1 MLNQNCKQ
9 MKQLLALF
17 LLTNVLCFS
26 QQENFK
32 QLDTLFNVLS
42 SNNKMMGSFSILKD
56 GDAIYNKS
64 IGYQYITENSK
75 REATIDS
82 KYRIGSITKTFTSA
96 MIFQLVDEK
105 KISLDDKLSSFYPQI
120 PNASKISISNLLNH
134 TSGLFN
140 ITRDPNIGSWL
151 YQASSEN
158 QMLSRIQT
166 HKIDFE
172 PGEKM
177 EYSNTN
183 YILLGYIL
191 EKIEKNTY
199 KNILEKRI
207 VDKLKLKNTYYG
219 DAINIEDNECQ
230 SYYYKKGE
238 LKKVKEEHLSN
249 PGGAG
254 AIVSNPSDL
263 VVFMDA
269 LFGGKLMSEASFN
282 KMREVRDEMG
292 SGIGTGER
300 NGLTIWGHDGSIGG
314 FQSFVLYI
322 PEMKTALA
330 ITANAANYKLLPI
343 IFKAINAVKGKT
355 FKMPDFNISEIQLT
369 EQEVKAYEGVYESK
383 ERPFG
388 LTFEA
393 HGKILKAGP
402 NPKNLNNLTATNKDE
417 FSLEAMSVIIKFNL
431 EDNTLLFND
440 QTSEPVLFTKK
451 Q

>member
-1 MLNQNCKQ
+1 
-9 MKQLLALF
+9 MKQLLFFSF
-17 LLTNVLCFS
+17 LISSLCFS

-32 QLDTLFNVLS
+32 QLDTLFDVLS

-56 GDAIYNKS
+56 GDIIYNKS
-64 IGYQYITENSK
+64 IGYQYIMKNTK
-75 REATIDS
+75 KEATIDS
-82 KYRIGSITKTFTSA
+82 KYRIGSITKMFTSV
-96 MIFQLVDEK
+96 MIFQLMDEK
-105 KISLDDKLSSFYPQI
+105 KISLNDKLSSFYPKI

-140 ITRDPNIGSWL
+140 ITGDPNIFSWL
-151 YQASSEN
+151 YQASSEI

-199 KNILEKRI
+199 KNILEQRI
-207 VDKLKLKNTYYG
+207 VNKLKLKNTYFG
-219 DAINIEDNECQ
+219 GVINIEDNECL
-230 SYYYKKGE
+230 SYFYEKGE
-238 LKKVKEEHLSN
+238 LKQAKEEHLSN

-269 LFGGKLMSEASFN
+269 LFGGKLMSETSFK
-282 KMREVRDEMG
+282 KMTVVRDEMG
-292 SGIGTGER
+292 SGIETGER
-300 NGLTIWGHDGSIGG
+300 NGLTIWGHGGGIGG
-314 FQSFVLYI
+314 FKSLVSYV

-330 ITANAANYKLLPI
+330 ITANAASYKLLPI
-343 IFKAINAVKGKT
+343 IFSAINAVKGKT
-355 FKMPDFNISEIQLT
+355 FKIPDFNINEIQLT
-369 EQEVKAYEGVYESK
+369 EQEVKAYEGIYESK
-383 ERPFG
+383 ERPFD
-388 LTFEA
+388 LTFVA

-402 NPKNLNNLTATNKDE
+402 NPNNLNNLTATKKDE
-417 FSLEAMSVIIKFNL
+417 FSLEAMSVIINFNL
-431 EDNTLLFND
+431 ENNTLFFND

>member
-1 MLNQNCKQ
+1 
-9 MKQLLALF
+9 MKQLLCLSF
-17 LLTNVLCFS
+17 FISFLCFP

-32 QLDTLFNVLS
+32 QLDSLFDLLS
-42 SNNKMMGSFSILKD
+42 SNNKMMGSFSILKN
-56 GDAIYNKS
+56 GDNIYNKS
-64 IGYQYITENSK
+64 IGYQYITKNSK

-82 KYRIGSITKTFTSA
+82 KYRIGSITKTFTSV

-120 PNASKISISNLLNH
+120 PNASKISITNLLNH

-140 ITRDPNIGSWL
+140 ITQDSNFESWV
-151 YQASSEN
+151 YQASSANE
-158 QMLSRIQT
+158 MLSRIQT

-172 PGEKM
+172 PGKKM

-191 EKIEKNTY
+191 EKIEKKTY

-207 VDKLKLKNTYYG
+207 VNKIKLKNTYFG
-219 DAINIEDNECQ
+219 GAINIEDNECL
-230 SYYYKKGE
+230 SYHYIKDE
-238 LKKVKEEHLSN
+238 LKQAKEEHLSN

-263 VVFMDA
+263 VVFMNA
-269 LFGGKLMSEASFN
+269 LFEGKLMSETSFK
-282 KMREVRDEMG
+282 KMTEVRDEMG

-300 NGLTIWGHDGSIGG
+300 NGVTIWGHDGSIGG
-314 FQSFVLYI
+314 FQSFVLYV

-330 ITANAANYKLLPI
+330 ITANATNYKLLPI

-369 EQEVKAYEGVYESK
+369 EQEVKVYEGVYESK
-383 ERPFG
+383 VRPFD
-388 LTFEA
+388 LTFVA

-402 NPKNLNNLTATNKDE
+402 NPNNLHNLTATRKDE
-417 FSLEAMSVIIKFNL
+417 FSSEAMSVSVKFNL

-440 QTSEPVLFTKK
+440 QMSEPVLFTKK

>member
-1 MLNQNCKQ
+1 

-17 LLTNVLCFS
+17 ILMSTLCFS

-32 QLDTLFNVLS
+32 QLDTLFDILY

-64 IGYQYITENSK
+64 IGYQYIIENSK
-75 REATIDS
+75 KDATIDS
-82 KYRIGSITKTFTSA
+82 KYRIGSITKTFTSV

-105 KISLDDKLSSFYPQI
+105 KISLDDKLSSYYPQI
-120 PNASKISISNLLNH
+120 PNASKITIANLLNH

-140 ITRDPNIGSWL
+140 ITRDPNFESWV
-151 YQASSEN
+151 YQISSEN
-158 QMLSRIQT
+158 QMLSRIQK

-191 EKIEKNTY
+191 EKIEKKTY

-207 VDKLKLKNTYYG
+207 VNKLKLKNTYYG
-219 DAINIEDNECQ
+219 GVINIEDNECQ
-230 SYYYKKGE
+230 SYHYKKGE
-238 LKKVKEEHLSN
+238 LKQSKEEHLSN

-263 VVFMDA
+263 VVFMNA
-269 LFGGKLMSEASFN
+269 LFGGKLMSETSFN
-282 KMREVRDEMG
+282 KMTEVRDEMG
-292 SGIGTGER
+292 SGIGNSER
-300 NGLTIWGHDGSIGG
+300 NGLTIWGHSGSIGG
-314 FQSFVLYI
+314 FQSFVLYV
-322 PEMKTALA
+322 PEMKTVLA

-343 IFKAINAVKGKT
+343 IFKAIKALNGET
-355 FKMPDFNISEIQLT
+355 FKMPNFNMIEIQLT
-369 EQEVKAYEGVYESK
+369 EQEVKEYEGVYESK
-383 ERPFG
+383 ARPFD
-388 LTFEA
+388 LTFVA

-402 NPKNLNNLTATNKDE
+402 NLKNLNKLKATKKDE
-417 FSLEAMSVIIKFNL
+417 FSLEAMSVVVKFNL
-431 EDNTLLFND
+431 ENNTLLFND
-440 QTSEPVLFTKK
+440 QTSEPVLFIKK